1 MDSVQL
7 ELCEGLYKQF
17 SNMVEE
23 MTNLCVESEKQLEEF
38 KKNLQEKVIPEKVK
52 CVSISF
58 YSSWLK
64 ILLRQR
70 DVCWLSYPER
80 QKMLLIISPLLIML
94 E

>member
-58 YSSWLK
+58 YSS
-64 ILLRQR
+64 
-70 DVCWLSYPER
+70 
-80 QKMLLIISPLLIML
+80 
-94 E
+94 